1 MALYLFVPIKIRCLP
16 AFCKQYGRRP
26 ITGDVVLAGTTGML
40 QGAVLSLLILY
51 SYGEKPKLL
60 RHVVTKQ
67 AILMGFILLRDS

>member
-1 MALYLFVPIKIRCLP
+1 MFTSFLQTIWPPLLS
-16 AFCKQYGRRP
+16 RP